1 MLANKNV
8 YQFQHCRNAL
18 EIENSLYISGLFD
31 NFYVKNNFFHFCQNG
46 IFGSDL
52 VISDGISIRRE
63 ENISASKVNHT
74 NKALEYVLGEEIRGG
89 NYRSVTNNGIPLKT
103 FSGVSVTFW
112 KNEEEE
118 STIKIEG
125 KKQYLEFADT

>member
-31 NFYVKNNFFHFCQNG
+31 NFYVKNYFFHFCQNY

-52 VISDGISIRRE
+52 VISIGNSIRRE
-63 ENISASKVNHT
+63 ENLSAIKVNHT
-74 NKALEYVLGEEIRGG
+74 N
-89 NYRSVTNNGIPLKT
+89 NWPS
-103 FSGVSVTFW
+103 
-112 KNEEEE
+112 
-118 STIKIEG
+118 STWSLSWPC
-125 KKQYLEFADT
+125 YWF

>member
-8 YQFQHCRNAL
+8 YQFQHCWNAL

-31 NFYVKNNFFHFCQNG
+31 NFYVKNKFFHFCQNG

-63 ENISASKVNHT
+63 ENRSAIKVNHT
-74 NKALEYVLGEEIRGG
+74 NK
-89 NYRSVTNNGIPLKT
+89 VTNMSLVDDIIKQSESDTMLSLTQDTPLAF
-103 FSGVSVTFW
+103 FSPH
-112 KNEEEE
+112 
-118 STIKIEG
+118 
-125 KKQYLEFADT
+125 